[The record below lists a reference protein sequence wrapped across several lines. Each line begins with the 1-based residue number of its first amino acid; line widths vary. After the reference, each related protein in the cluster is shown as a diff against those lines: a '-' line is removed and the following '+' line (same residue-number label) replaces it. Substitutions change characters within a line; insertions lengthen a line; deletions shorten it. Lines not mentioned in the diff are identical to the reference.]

1 MFSAGGVAVV
11 LGTLLAGPGL
21 QIAFDSRAQARD
33 WRTASRAPMG
43 WAPDPASYEPAVV
56 QAYAARA
63 VRWRGAF
70 AVHCWIAVKPAG
82 ASSYQRYEVMGF
94 NMSRNTSVIRET
106 STPTPDQRWFGSEPI
121 LLQDIRGP
129 EAEAIIA
136 AFPAAVASYPYPTTY
151 LVWPGP
157 NSNTFIAH
165 LAREIPA
172 LRLALPGNAIGKDYT
187 SWKVLA
193 SAPSGTGFQISLA
206 GIFGV
211 MLAQREGIDVNVLG
225 LVFGAD
231 PLDLAITIPGVGRLP
246 ARPDWTNGKH
256 VTGAGAVDD

>member
-1 MFSAGGVAVV
+1 LFSVGSMGLVV
-11 LGTLLAGPGL
+11 GTLLAGPGL
-21 QIAFDSRAQARD
+21 QIAFDSRAQAQD

-43 WAPDPASYEPAVV
+43 WAPNPATYEPAVV

-70 AVHCWIAVKPAG
+70 AVHTWIAFKPAG
-82 ASSYQRYEVMGF
+82 ASAYQRYEVMGF
-94 NMSRNTSVIRET
+94 NMSRGRSVIRET
-106 STPTPDQRWFGSEPI
+106 NTPTPDQRWFGSEPI
-121 LLQDIRGP
+121 LLQDIRG
-129 EAEAIIA
+129 EDAEKIIA
-136 AFPAAVASYPYPTTY
+136 ALPAAVESYPYPTTY

-165 LAREIPA
+165 LAREIPE

-187 SWKVLA
+187 SWRVVA
-193 SAPSGTGFQISLA
+193 AAPSGTGFQISLG

-211 MLAQREGIDVNVLG
+211 MLAQREGIEVNVLG

-231 PLDLAITIPGVGRLP
+231 PLDLAITVPGVGRLP
-246 ARPDWTNGKH
+246 ARADWTGGKH
-256 VTGAGAVDD
+256 TPIGAVDD